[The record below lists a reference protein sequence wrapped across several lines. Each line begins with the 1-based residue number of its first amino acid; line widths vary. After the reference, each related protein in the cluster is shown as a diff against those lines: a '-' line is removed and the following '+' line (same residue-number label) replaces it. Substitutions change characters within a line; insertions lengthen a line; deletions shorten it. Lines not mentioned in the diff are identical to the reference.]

1 LLDRFL
7 SFPSEYRLPFREFG
21 MAIGLHAVER
31 IEGLMGE
38 KPNVFSKNHPV
49 CSQIKYLRRFL
60 PLGEPIEKIWL
71 DPQNRRAETWT
82 EASGY
87 QQRDVGN
94 QLSPGRLFEIVG

>member
-1 LLDRFL
+1 MLLPFVTFLLDRFL
-7 SFPSEYRLPFREFG
+7 SFPAEYRLPFREFG

-60 PLGEPIEKIWL
+60 ILKTGGLK
-71 DPQNRRAETWT
+71 
-82 EASGY
+82 SGPSI
-87 QQRDVGN
+87 RI
-94 QLSPGRLFEIVG
+94 STA